1 MIMKHR
7 KQNVAKVTSQ
17 VRELGPRVSF
27 LDILQDACA
36 HNGRYTLTAESDG
49 QMFTVLVDRGG
60 PFNAI
65 GGGTSGSSALV
76 AAAQLRSGR
85 CTVSMGWPVDQP
97 LYQPGLDLTLR
108 GLVEGVVEPSTLP
121 RHRGVDSLRN
131 QEWREVAPA
140 VPAEYAPA
148 PVPMSM
154 QPTPA
159 PAPSVATPATPVP
172 APPPLAAEEPGSAVD
187 AAPAGLEQA
196 REAIQ
201 PAVAAVPA
209 PAAFP
214 TRPWVHAEAATD
226 APAANR
232 STTAWSGHGNDAVL
246 PATTEGPAAITS
258 AKHFATQALL
268 WLCEVEDEKEY
279 SLQEA
284 ATLARHNLVEGL
296 SQAVHP
302 FRKEMSTH
310 IHRIKE
316 DWEKSGEAA
325 ARATRKKRVKV
336 ATSDADEEFR
346 LF

>member
-1 MIMKHR
+1 MIMRNR

-17 VRELGPRVSF
+17 VRELGPSASF
-27 LDILQDACA
+27 LDILRDACA
-36 HNGRYTLTAESDG
+36 HNGRYTLTAESGG

-65 GGGTSGSSALV
+65 GGGTSGSPALV

-85 CTVSMGWPVDQP
+85 CTVSLGWPVDQP

-108 GLVEGVVEPSTLP
+108 ALVEGVVEPNTLP

-131 QEWREVAPA
+131 QEWREGAPAATPMTVEPNLAVAPEESVA
-140 VPAEYAPA
+140 VA
-148 PVPMSM
+148 PVPVAA
-154 QPTPA
+154 PTPVIAQEPSSPA
-159 PAPSVATPATPVP
+159 PAARVAP
-172 APPPLAAEEPGSAVD
+172 
-187 AAPAGLEQA
+187 
-196 REAIQ
+196 
-201 PAVAAVPA
+201 
-209 PAAFP
+209 AFP
-214 TRPWVHAEAATD
+214 TRPWVRPEVAAS
-226 APAANR
+226 PAVV
-232 STTAWSGHGNDAVL
+232 TGGDTVL
-246 PATTEGPAAITS
+246 PAGAEGPVATSS

-268 WLCEVEDEKEY
+268 WLCEVEDEKDY

-302 FRKEMSTH
+302 FRKEMSTR

-336 ATSDADEEFR
+336 ATADADEEFR